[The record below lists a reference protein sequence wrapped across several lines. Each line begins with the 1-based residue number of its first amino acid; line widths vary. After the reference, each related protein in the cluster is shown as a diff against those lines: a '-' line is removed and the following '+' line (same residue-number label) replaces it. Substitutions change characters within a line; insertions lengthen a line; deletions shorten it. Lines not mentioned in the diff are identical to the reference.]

1 MRRAGRSWWS
11 RASLGFAA
19 ALALAAAAPSL
30 AQAISITE
38 FSKGLNSNLNGPIA
52 EAPDGSM
59 WFTEEHSLGRITS
72 SGEISEI
79 TTSNGLKSGSAPVD
93 ITLGSDGNLW
103 FTDNGT
109 TKAIGRVTPAGVVT
123 EFTNLLNPGSVPQ
136 DVTLGPGGN
145 VWFADLG
152 TPRAIGRVTTAG
164 KIDEF
169 SSGLPTNARME
180 SPTEGPDGNLWFTE
194 EGDTR
199 GIGRV
204 KPNGEIQVFT
214 RLVEPMQSFPA
225 DIAPGPDGNLW
236 FSDDGEPT
244 GIGRV
249 TPTGTIT
256 EFGEGS
262 GLQMHGAPDAVTE
275 GPDGNMWFTDQLNT
289 QRAVGRITSAGTIT
303 EFTKGLG
310 TGLPDDITV
319 GADGNL
325 WIEQS
330 MPGGIARITT
340 AGTIT
345 QFTAG
350 LNPEAGADG
359 DAIVPGPGDTLWFT
373 DRGTPNAIGRVSLEL
388 PHPAPE
394 PGKSTTSTTTGPT
407 PGVVPIAAPAP
418 TSTTATVGDQRI
430 VVTTPALSL
439 CTASTKTL
447 PVTFSSSA
455 LSGSHATKLRFA
467 SAAFFVD
474 RGVKRKLVKRVH
486 GKKKTVTVYMPNAT
500 LRHVMGSLSL
510 RLTGVSSGLHTLKVI
525 VTYKKA
531 VAAGHAKRTVSVTKT
546 LVAKFR
552 VC

>member
-1 MRRAGRSWWS
+1 MRRAGRSWWG
-11 RASLGFAA
+11 RASLSFVA
-19 ALALAAAAPSL
+19 ALALAAAAPAL
-30 AQAISITE
+30 AQAVSITE
-38 FSKGLNSNLNGPIA
+38 FSNGLNSEVGGPIA
-52 EAPDGSM
+52 EGPDGNM
-59 WFTEEHSLGRITS
+59 WFVTQHSIGRITP
-72 SGEISEI
+72 SGQI
-79 TTSNGLKSGSAPVD
+79 TEFTNGLKAGSSPFD

-109 TKAIGRVTPAGVVT
+109 TKAVGRITTAGAIT
-123 EFTNLLNPGSVPQ
+123 EFTTGLNPGSLPQ
-136 DVTLGPGGN
+136 NVTLGPGGN
-145 VWFADLG
+145 VWFLDLG
-152 TPRAIGRVTTAG
+152 SEPALGRVTTAG

-169 SSGLPTNARME
+169 STGIPPVAKMNDIA
-180 SPTEGPDGNLWFTE
+180 EGPDGNLWFTE
-194 EGDTR
+194 EGNTK

-204 KPNGEIQVFT
+204 KPNGEITVFPGM
-214 RLVEPMQSFPA
+214 LDPIKSFPA
-225 DIAPGPDGNLW
+225 EIAPGPDGNVW

-249 TPTGTIT
+249 KTNGEFT
-256 EFGEGS
+256 EFGEAN
-262 GLQMHGAPDAVTE
+262 GLQMGGAPDALTE
-275 GPDGNMWFTDQLNT
+275 GPDGNMWFTDQLNMH
-289 QRAVGRITSAGTIT
+289 RAVGRITPGGAIT
-303 EFTKGLG
+303 EFDKGLG

-340 AGTIT
+340 AGAIT

-394 PGKSTTSTTTGPT
+394 PGKSTTSTTTGAT
-407 PGVVPIAAPAP
+407 PGIVPIAAPAP
-418 TSTTATVGDQRI
+418 SSTTATVGNQRI
-430 VVTTPALSL
+430 DVTTPALSL

-447 PVTFSSSA
+447 PVTFSSST
-455 LSGSHATKLRFA
+455 LPGSHASKLRFA

-474 RGVKRKLVKRVH
+474 RGVKRKLAKRVH
-486 GKKKTVTVYMPNAT
+486 GKKKTVIVYAPNAT

-510 RLTGVSSGLHTLKVI
+510 RLTGVSPGLHTLKVL
-525 VTYKKA
+525 VTYKKT